1 MLDQIQA
8 EKIECDQFIFL
19 LTLHNMAM
27 CYQKLGIL
35 EECSICLEACID
47 HLDSDYLQKYFSN
60 PDQPS
65 LRLKMLKYKCKTHM
79 QICALLSQ
87 IHKHKEAVFH
97 SNSAIKIGHYLLNEC
112 KNQCE
117 FYVTQL
123 TKRRDGQSQSQWTSL
138 HDISIISD
146 ARFSLLEK
154 TSVKLLPILI
164 EIQKKM
170 AIEDYR
176 TANEGG
182 MYITGPVKLAK
193 GGRGNISPHRRGN
206 VGPPGANQ
214 QPGGP
219 PGYHASTQPG
229 KNFYDCGPS
238 DMKNILGYLN

>member
-1 MLDQIQA
+1 
-8 EKIECDQFIFL
+8 
-19 LTLHNMAM
+19 MAM

-60 PDQPS
+60 PEQPS

-97 SNSAIKIGHYLLNEC
+97 SNSAIQIAHYLVNEC

-123 TKRRDGQSQSQWTSL
+123 TKKQEGQNL
-138 HDISIISD
+138 NDISIISD
-146 ARFSLLEK
+146 KRFSLLEK

-164 EIQKKM
+164 EI
-170 AIEDYR
+170 
-176 TANEGG
+176 
-182 MYITGPVKLAK
+182 
-193 GGRGNISPHRRGN
+193 
-206 VGPPGANQ
+206 
-214 QPGGP
+214 
-219 PGYHASTQPG
+219 
-229 KNFYDCGPS
+229 
-238 DMKNILGYLN
+238 